1 MMLDVFLSVQQY
13 IYLRMWSENVS
24 IVFHFFHKDREK
36 TTSVDGNV
44 SRTEA
49 SLNRGRDFGSVF

>member
-1 MMLDVFLSVQQY
+1 MMFDVFLSVQPY

-24 IVFHFFHKDREK
+24 IMFNFSTKTEK